1 MVQERPSSG
10 RQGREP
16 DVQRSGVAAVLRRS
30 STRTASVAVL
40 DRAPGSVLP
49 EDALEWSWPP
59 YAPVQ
64 ADRASFETDEWAPPT
79 VVWHPQLRVGRW
91 TVLYRRDAG

>member
-1 MVQERPSSG
+1 M
-10 RQGREP
+10 
-16 DVQRSGVAAVLRRS
+16 QRSGVAAVLRRS
-30 STRTASVAVL
+30 SRTADGTVL
-40 DRAPGSVLP
+40 DRPAGDPLP
-49 EDALEWSWPP
+49 EDALQWSWPP

-64 ADRASFETDEWAPPT
+64 ADVASFDTAEWAPAS